1 VWVSHTFEIKAPSFK
16 LYVCSIL
23 FIVWI
28 IRATLHSISNKN
40 FLISMGLHVVV
51 LRDKCTQK
59 IFYSFHNS
67 VSLFHYV
74 QHNNN
79 NHHRRHELTK
89 GILQG
94 TKNHTLKKYNLDHR
108 LSFPER
114 YHCLIRRELKFEY
127 NVLESYSI
135 NCVVYFTFFHNSLYH
150 TVQKKNKI
158 KL

>member
-1 VWVSHTFEIKAPSFK
+1 MSWLLT
-16 LYVCSIL
+16 
-23 FIVWI
+23 
-28 IRATLHSISNKN
+28 N
-40 FLISMGLHVVV
+40 FF
-51 LRDKCTQK
+51 RDKYTEKK
-59 IFYSFHNS
+59 IFYSLHNS

-74 QHNNN
+74 QHNN
-79 NHHRRHELTK
+79 HHHHELTK

-94 TKNHTLKKYNLDHR
+94 TKNHTLKYNLDHR

-135 NCVVYFTFFHNSLYH
+135 NCVVYFTFFHNSLYY

-158 KL
+158 MKNKFCRQRSPNSDHMLIQRATQTE